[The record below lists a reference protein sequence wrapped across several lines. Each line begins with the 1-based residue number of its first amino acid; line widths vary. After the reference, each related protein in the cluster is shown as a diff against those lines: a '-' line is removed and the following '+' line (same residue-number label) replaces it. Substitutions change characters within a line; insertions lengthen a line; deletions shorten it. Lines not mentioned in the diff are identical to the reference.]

1 MIPEAREVHLSRKD
15 RKVLE
20 ACCRSPVTLQRDLK
34 RARIVLLAADGRS
47 TRSIAKEVGVQPRI
61 VSLWR
66 HRYADHGLEGLQDK
80 PRPGKQPIYTKTTD
94 KRILKLLDKPPPQG
108 FARWT
113 GPLLAEAL
121 GDVDVQYVWRFLR
134 SHKIDLVAR
143 KSWCESNDPN
153 FTAKAADVVGLYVA
167 PPAKAIVLCVDE
179 KPSIQALER
188 AQGYLKLPNGRALT
202 GQSHDYKRHGT
213 TTLFAALEV
222 ATGKII
228 ATHSKRRRRVEF
240 LDFMNSVTA
249 AFPNRKLHVILDN
262 LNTHKKERGLAQ
274 GPPQRAISFHADKC
288 VMAQSGR
295 SMVFHL
301 AGAVAQRHLLH
312 EPQAASGT
320 HRCLRQR
327 IQRQSRALR
336 LDQEKGPSTPFQ
348 RPPYHSALIPGTRR
362 HSGAMRWD
370 RASAARS
377 IEPGISRFS
386 GVQLHTI
393 VRAARAPE

>member
-34 RARIVLLAADGRS
+34 RARIVLLAAAGRS

-80 PRPGKQPIYTKTTD
+80 PRPGKRPIYTKATD
-94 KRILKLLDKPPPQG
+94 KRILNLLDKPAPQG

-134 SHKIDLVAR
+134 SHKIDLAAR

-153 FTAKAADVVGLYVA
+153 FTAKAADVVGLYIA

-228 ATHSKRRRRVEF
+228 ATQSKRRRRVEF
-240 LDFMNSVTA
+240 LDFMNSLTA
-249 AFPNRKLHVILDN
+249 AFPGRKLHVILDN
-262 LNTHKKERGLAQ
+262 LNTHKKNEDWLKAHPNVQFHFTPTSASWLNQVEVWFSILQ
-274 GPPQRAISFHADKC
+274 G
-288 VMAQSGR
+288 QS
-295 SMVFHL
+295 L
-301 AGAVAQRHLLH
+301 
-312 EPQAASGT
+312 SGT
-320 HRCLRQR
+320 SFTSLKQLEEHIDAYVNAYNDKAEPFAWTKKKVRQR
-327 IQRQSRALR
+327 PF
-336 LDQEKGPSTPFQ
+336 KG
-348 RPPYHSALIPGTRR
+348 RR
-362 HSGAMRWD
+362 
-370 RASAARS
+370 
-377 IEPGISRFS
+377 IT
-386 GVQLHTI
+386 QL
-393 VRAARAPE
+393 

>member
-179 KPSIQALER
+179 KPSASAGL
-188 AQGYLKLPNGRALT
+188 
-202 GQSHDYKRHGT
+202 S
-213 TTLFAALEV
+213 EV
-222 ATGKII
+222 AQWP
-228 ATHSKRRRRVEF
+228 R
-240 LDFMNSVTA
+240 LDR
-249 AFPNRKLHVILDN
+249 PKPRL
-262 LNTHKKERGLAQ
+262 
-274 GPPQRAISFHADKC
+274 
-288 VMAQSGR
+288 
-295 SMVFHL
+295 
-301 AGAVAQRHLLH
+301 
-312 EPQAASGT
+312 QAAWHHNIVCG
-320 HRCLRQR
+320 
-327 IQRQSRALR
+327 
-336 LDQEKGPSTPFQ
+336 
-348 RPPYHSALIPGTRR
+348 
-362 HSGAMRWD
+362 
-370 RASAARS
+370 ARS
-377 IEPGISRFS
+377 RHRKDHRDPFKTPAGS
-386 GVQLHTI
+386 
-393 VRAARAPE
+393 VRSFV